1 MAFNKLKGL
10 LVEKRFTYL
19 EAAIFIGVSEKTFAS
34 KINGKVEWK
43 RDEMEMLCKMLNIPL
58 DQMHIFFYK

>member
-10 LVEKRFTYL
+10 LVEKGFTYL

-43 RDEMEMLCKMLNIPL
+43 RDEMEMLCKMLKVPL
-58 DQMHIFFYK
+58 DQMHLFFYK